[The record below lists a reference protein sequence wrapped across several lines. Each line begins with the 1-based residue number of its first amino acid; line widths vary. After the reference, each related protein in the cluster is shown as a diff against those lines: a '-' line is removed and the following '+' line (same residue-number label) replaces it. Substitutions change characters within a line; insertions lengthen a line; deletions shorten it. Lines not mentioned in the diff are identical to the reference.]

1 MQFQVS
7 QNVQGKKKPFAHK
20 TQLLLRP
27 EDNTVSERSEIN
39 SINKNIPMG
48 RCKLLN
54 IGWLN
59 NEFLL

>member
-20 TQLLLRP
+20 TQLWLRR

-39 SINKNIPMG
+39 SIDKNKNG
-48 RCKLLN
+48 VL
-54 IGWLN
+54 
-59 NEFLL
+59 EY